1 MILHSTK
8 LELPLPIGA
17 LGQSEKLKEKGVK
30 KKQAKKTQQQ
40 QTNKHLKPKQKRVWK
55 FKKV

>member
-30 KKQAKKTQQQ
+30 KNRQKNPTT
-40 QTNKHLKPKQKRVWK
+40 TNKQTPKTKTEKSVEKRV
-55 FKKV
+55 